1 MAVSIK
7 FLGAAETVTG
17 SKYLVTGEKGAVLVD
32 CGMFQGDRNWAE
44 HNWEEPNFPLANI
57 DAVLLTHAHIDHTGM
72 LPRYGKLGLKAPIY
86 GTAPTL
92 ELTKLLLF
100 DTAELQEEEAEYR
113 SRDGRSRFPNPE
125 PLYKVADVHPI
136 IERFESVQMHKFI
149 EVAPGIKARWSLTGH
164 ILGAT
169 AITLE
174 VDGKR
179 IVFSGDLGRYNVPI
193 LRDPEPV
200 EFGEVLLIESTY
212 GDRLHTPDPGYERL
226 KTIINATAKRGGVVV
241 IPSFAVGRTQTLLFC
256 LRELKEKD
264 LIPDLPIIIDS
275 PMAKDATEIYRAH
288 PTCYDSEALGILNR
302 GAHPF
307 EPSRLGMVRSREQSI
322 ALNSVDEPM
331 IIIAG
336 SGMLSGGRILHH
348 LRHRISD
355 PRNSVVM
362 VGFQPEGGKGA
373 QLLAG
378 AKTLRLFRQEV
389 QVRAEIHSLSGF
401 SAHGDQAEMLR
412 WCRESSGR
420 PEKVFVVHGEPAI
433 SAKFAESLKAQLGWK
448 PTLPR
453 YNETVEL

>member
-1 MAVSIK
+1 MTVSIQ

-17 SKYLVTGEKGAVLVD
+17 SKYLVTGSKGHVLVD
-32 CGMFQGDRNWAE
+32 CGMFQGDRAWAD
-44 HNWEEPNFPLANI
+44 HNWDEPNFKMSNI

-72 LPRYGKLGLKAPIY
+72 LPRYGKFGLKAPIY
-86 GTAPTL
+86 GTAPTMD
-92 ELTKLLLF
+92 LTKLLLF

-113 SRDGRSRFPNPE
+113 SREGRSRFPNPE

-136 IERFESVQMHKFI
+136 IDRFESIQLDKFI
-149 EVAPGIKARWSLTGH
+149 EVAPGIKARWSLAGH

-212 GDRLHTPDPGYERL
+212 GDRLHAPDPDHEEL
-226 KTIINATAKRGGVVV
+226 KNIITATAKRGGVVV
-241 IPSFAVGRTQTLLFC
+241 IPAFAVGRTQTLLFC
-256 LRELKEKD
+256 LRELKEKGA
-264 LIPDLPIIIDS
+264 IPDIPIIVDS
-275 PMAKDATEIYRAH
+275 PMARDVTEIYRAY
-288 PTCYDSEALGILNR
+288 PGYYDSEALGIIKT

-307 EPSRLGMVRSREQSI
+307 EPSRLGMIRTREQSI
-322 ALNSVDEPM
+322 ALNSIDEPM

-348 LRHRISD
+348 LKHRLGD
-355 PRNSVVM
+355 PKNSVVM
-362 VGFQPEGGKGA
+362 VGFQPEGGKGS
-373 QLLAG
+373 QLLRG
-378 AKTLRLFRQEV
+378 ARTIRIFGQDI
-389 QVRAEIHSLSGF
+389 QVRAEIHSLAGL
-401 SAHGDQAEMLR
+401 SAHGDQGEMLR

-420 PEKVFVVHGEPAI
+420 PERVMIVHGEPEI
-433 SAKFAESLKAQLGWK
+433 SAKFAETLKAQLGWK
-448 PTLPR
+448 PYLPR
-453 YNETVEL
+453 YNEVITL